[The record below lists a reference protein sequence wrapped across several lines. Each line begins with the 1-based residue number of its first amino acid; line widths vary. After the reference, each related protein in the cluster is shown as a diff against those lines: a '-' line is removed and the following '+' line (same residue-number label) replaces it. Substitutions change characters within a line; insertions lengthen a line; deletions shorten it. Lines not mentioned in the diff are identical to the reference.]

1 MRYHNINDLVQ
12 GASVVDL
19 AIADD
24 DFLAFK

>member
-19 AIADD
+19 TIADN